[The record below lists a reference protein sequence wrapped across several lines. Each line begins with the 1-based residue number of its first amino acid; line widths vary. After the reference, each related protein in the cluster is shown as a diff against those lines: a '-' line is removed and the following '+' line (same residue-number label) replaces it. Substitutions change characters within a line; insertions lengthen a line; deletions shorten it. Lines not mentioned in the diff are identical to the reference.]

1 MRDISIRAAEAAD
14 SEFAYRVLERTM
26 REVAVAAWGKW
37 SEAEGRERT
46 ASDARAGRSQIIQ
59 WGSEPVGLL
68 CVDKLD
74 THTQLDQLYVLPD
87 YQRRGIGAKVLQ
99 LILSEARSA
108 KRPVRGYSGQIQ
120 RRISTRGTGS
130 RSSRKRPSGCSWST
144 LHRESTTRSHV
155 RSNNDTATR
164 SLLRLDVLAVSAVAI
179 ASFNCGDNADAPT
192 PVESARRPTA
202 LF

>member
-87 YQRRGIGAKVLQ
+87 YQRRGIGAEVLQ

-108 KRPVRGYSGQIQ
+108 KRPVRLRVLRANPAKNFYARHGFKV
-120 RRISTRGTGS
+120 ISETAERLFMEYAPPREHDEVS
-130 RSSRKRPSGCSWST
+130 CS
-144 LHRESTTRSHV
+144 LEQ
-155 RSNNDTATR
+155 
-164 SLLRLDVLAVSAVAI
+164 
-179 ASFNCGDNADAPT
+179 
-192 PVESARRPTA
+192 
-202 LF
+202 